1 MAVADVVPEVEGL
14 EILVADVQG
23 NLVCISS
30 DGRVL
35 WKQAL
40 SGAALGPPSIGDV
53 DGDGYVDVV
62 VAMGEFPLPPQQAA
76 EASWGDVWVIRGNNG
91 HCVSE
96 AFPMRFD
103 HPLR

>member
-14 EILVADVQG
+14 ELLVVDVKG

-35 WKQAL
+35 WKQLL

-53 DGDGYVDVV
+53 DGDGYLDVV
-62 VAMGEFPLPPQQAA
+62 VAVGEFPLPPHQAA
-76 EASWGDVWVIRGNNG
+76 ASWGDVWVVRGNDG
-91 HCVSE
+91 HCVS
-96 AFPMRFD
+96 AVFPMRFD
-103 HPLR
+103 YALR